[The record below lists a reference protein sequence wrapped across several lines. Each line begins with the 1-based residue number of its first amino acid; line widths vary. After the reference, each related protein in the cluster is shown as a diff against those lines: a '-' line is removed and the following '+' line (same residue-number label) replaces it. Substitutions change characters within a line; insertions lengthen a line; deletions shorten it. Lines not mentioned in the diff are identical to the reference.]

1 MREQRDYFL
10 RIGSIMTKVLDQIN
24 TSRDVK
30 KLDPEELEKLCQELR
45 EEIISTV
52 SKTGGHLASNLGVIE
67 LTAAL
72 HYVFDFPNDKVVW
85 DVGHQSY
92 AHKLLTGRRDRFH
105 TLRQYEGISGFPK
118 RDESPYD
125 AFDSGHS
132 GTSISSALGMAEA
145 RRLKAQGGRIIAV
158 IGDGSMTAGVA
169 FEGLNQAGDIDQ
181 NLIVILNDNEM
192 SISRN
197 VGALSSYLNRL
208 MTGQFVNRFRDDMK
222 NFLEKTVPGIGK
234 SVLRFAKQ
242 AEESFK
248 GLLVPG
254 LLFEELGMKYIGPID
269 GHRLDYLIETFQNI
283 KKLRGPILVHVI
295 TKKGKGYPPA
305 EKNPDRFHGIS
316 PFVIETGEPRS
327 SSKKNPVSYTEVFGE
342 TLCQLARQNK
352 RIIAITA
359 AMQSG
364 TGLEEFSRQF
374 PDRFYDIGIAEQ
386 HAVTFAAGLAL
397 EGMKPVVAIYSTFLQ
412 RAYDQVLQD
421 VCLQNLPVVLALDRG
436 GIVGEDGPTH
446 QGLFDFS
453 YLRHIPNLIV
463 MVPKDENEFQHMI
476 KTATEC
482 SAPIAFRYPRG
493 KGEGVT
499 RETSLQSI
507 DIGKG
512 EVLREGRDLL
522 IIAIGVTVYPALR
535 AAEKLQDKGIQ
546 ATVINARFLKPL
558 DGDLLCYWAKK
569 TGRVLT
575 VEENIL
581 QGGFGS
587 AVLELFQERG
597 LFSIQVKRL
606 GIPDLFLE
614 HGPQALLRGK
624 YGIDEAGILR
634 GATEM
639 FEESRSNSIQS
650 GQTETLV
657 GSALSNLK

>member
-1 MREQRDYFL
+1 
-10 RIGSIMTKVLDQIN
+10 MTKVLDQIN
-24 TSRDVK
+24 TSHDVK
-30 KLDPEELEKLCQELR
+30 KLDVEELERLCQELR
-45 EEIISTV
+45 EEILSTV
-52 SKTGGHLASNLGVIE
+52 SRTGGHLASNLGVIE

-72 HYVFDFPNDKVVW
+72 HYVFDFPRDKVIW

-92 AHKLLTGRRDRFH
+92 AHKLLTGRKDRFH

-132 GTSISSALGMAEA
+132 GSSISSALGMAEA
-145 RRLKAQGGRIIAV
+145 RRLKGEDARVIAV
-158 IGDGSMTAGVA
+158 IGDGSMTAGLA
-169 FEGLNQAGDIDQ
+169 FEGLNQAGHIDQ
-181 NLIVILNDNEM
+181 DLIVILNDNEM

-208 MTGQFVNRFRDDMK
+208 MTGQFVNRFRNDMRG
-222 NFLEKTVPGIGK
+222 FLETLPGIGK

-248 GLLVPG
+248 GLIMPG

-283 KKLRGPILVHVI
+283 KKLRGPILVHVL

-305 EKNPDRFHGIS
+305 EMNPDRFHGIS
-316 PFVIETGEPRS
+316 PFVIETGEPKS
-327 SSKKNPVSYTEVFGE
+327 NSKNSPISYTEVFGE
-342 TLCQLARQNK
+342 TLCQLARKNR
-352 RIIAITA
+352 RIVAITA

-364 TGLEEFSRQF
+364 TGLEEFSRKF

-412 RAYDQVLQD
+412 RAYDQVVQD
-421 VCLQNLPVVLALDRG
+421 VCMQNLPVVFALDRG

-482 SAPIAFRYPRG
+482 SVPVAFRYPRG

-499 RETSLQSI
+499 REASLQSI
-507 DIGKG
+507 DIGRG
-512 EVLREGRDLL
+512 EVLREGKDIL
-522 IIAIGVTVYPALR
+522 IVAIGVTVSPSLR
-535 AAEKLQDKGIQ
+535 AAEKLAD
-546 ATVINARFLKPL
+546 V
-558 DGDLLCYWAKK
+558 
-569 TGRVLT
+569 
-575 VEENIL
+575 
-581 QGGFGS
+581 
-587 AVLELFQERG
+587 
-597 LFSIQVKRL
+597 
-606 GIPDLFLE
+606 
-614 HGPQALLRGK
+614 
-624 YGIDEAGILR
+624 
-634 GATEM
+634 
-639 FEESRSNSIQS
+639 
-650 GQTETLV
+650 
-657 GSALSNLK
+657 

>member
-1 MREQRDYFL
+1 
-10 RIGSIMTKVLDQIN
+10 V
-24 TSRDVK
+24 V
-30 KLDPEELEKLCQELR
+30 
-45 EEIISTV
+45 
-52 SKTGGHLASNLGVIE
+52 E

-72 HYVFDFPNDKVVW
+72 HFVFDFPKDKLIW

-92 AHKLLTGRRDRFH
+92 AHKILTGRRDRFH

-145 RRLKAQGGRIIAV
+145 RRLRGEEGRVIAV
-158 IGDGSMTAGVA
+158 IGDGSMTAGLA
-169 FEGLNQAGDIDQ
+169 FEGLNQAGHIDQ
-181 NLIVILNDNEM
+181 DLIVILNDNEM

-222 NFLEKTVPGIGK
+222 GFLETLPGIGK

-242 AEESFK
+242 AEESLK
-248 GLLVPG
+248 GLLMPG
-254 LLFEELGMKYIGPID
+254 LLFEELGLKYIGPID
-269 GHRLDYLIETFQNI
+269 GHRLDYLIETFQNV
-283 KKLRGPILVHVI
+283 KKLRGPILIHVI

-305 EKNPDRFHGIS
+305 EMNPDRFHGVP
-316 PFVIETGEPRS
+316 PFVIETGELKSAPH
-327 SSKKNPVSYTEVFGE
+327 KNPPTYTEVFGE
-342 TLCQLARQNK
+342 TLCQLAREDK
-352 RIIAITA
+352 GVVAITA

-364 TGLEEFSRQF
+364 TGLEEFAGKF

-412 RAYDQVLQD
+412 RAYDQVVQD
-421 VCLQNLPVVLALDRG
+421 VCLQNLPVVFALDRG

-446 QGLFDFS
+446 HGLFDFS

-482 SAPIAFRYPRG
+482 RMPVAFRYPRG
-493 KGEGVT
+493 RGMGVK
-499 RETSLQSI
+499 RETSLQAI

-512 EVLREGRDLL
+512 EVLREGEDVL
-522 IIAIGVTVYPALR
+522 ILAIGSTVYPSLR
-535 AAEKLQDKGIQ
+535 AAENLAEAGTH
-546 ATVINARFLKPL
+546 AAVINSRFLKPL
-558 DGDLLCYWAKK
+558 DANLLCDWAK
-569 TGRVLT
+569 RVGKVVT
-575 VEENIL
+575 VEENVL

-597 LFSIQVKRL
+597 LSSIQVKRL
-606 GIPDLFLE
+606 GIPDLFVE
-614 HGPQALLRGK
+614 HGSQALLREK
-624 YGIDEAGILR
+624 YGIDENGIFR
-634 GATEM
+634 GVKEM
-639 FEESRSNSIQS
+639 LEEERSGSVSTSHSKTSLSRAFPNP
-650 GQTETLV
+650 
-657 GSALSNLK
+657 K